1 MGTMIGLFQKGDQA
15 ILDAFA
21 DITIIK
27 RGRRPSKKEEL
38 KFILQDVDERC
49 PEIDYYIYSVKPK
62 RINAHIRQHYKEQ
75 DYYTFN
81 FFTNTNDDYKD
92 QSLVGFE
99 GQGLRILGKAK
110 FNDQEEKVIFVANVK
125 KFILS
130 AEVVDEVDPDI
141 LTLNKKAKRIVSK
154 FEFEIFNASI
164 QN

>member
-1 MGTMIGLFQKGDQA
+1 M
-15 ILDAFA
+15 
-21 DITIIK
+21 
-27 RGRRPSKKEEL
+27 
-38 KFILQDVDERC
+38 
-49 PEIDYYIYSVKPK
+49 
-62 RINAHIRQHYKEQ
+62 
-75 DYYTFN
+75 
-81 FFTNTNDDYKD
+81 
-92 QSLVGFE
+92 
-99 GQGLRILGKAK
+99 RILGKAK